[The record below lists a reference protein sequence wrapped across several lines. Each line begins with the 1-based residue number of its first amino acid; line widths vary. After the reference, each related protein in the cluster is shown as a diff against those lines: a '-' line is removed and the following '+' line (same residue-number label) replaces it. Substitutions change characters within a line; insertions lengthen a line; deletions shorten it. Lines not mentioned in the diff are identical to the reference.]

1 MLPGFSG
8 SLVSEYFA
16 ERFLAETF
24 AGELG
29 ESSREAA
36 RARLLRWRRG
46 PSRRLG
52 PVNGA
57 RSVYDLAAV
66 PLAGALGFEPVIL
79 HAARDDSFVIARL
92 GREVL
97 APALLVTAWAAP
109 LDSAWR
115 TAIRG
120 VVETGAAWCLAT
132 NGCQL
137 RLVDARLAFARRF
150 LELDLGC
157 ALDGQASFA
166 VLWGLFRRTVFA
178 PPSLIERVV
187 AASARHAA
195 GVGRSLRH
203 GVFEAMGELLSALAG
218 TGARRS
224 TSSATDVEAVHEQA
238 LTIVYRILFLLFA
251 ESRGLVP
258 VWHPIYRDSYSMESL
273 LELAER
279 PGRPRGLWAALQAI
293 SRLAHAGCHAGSL
306 RVTAFNGRLF
316 APSVTPLAER
326 CQLDDETARR
336 VLLALSTSPA
346 RAGSGRMRIAY
357 RDVGVEQLG
366 AIYESLLDYRP
377 ELAPLQAHTGASASS
392 ASANTARGPASRR
405 QVRLVA
411 GRAARKATGT
421 FYTPRSI
428 TAHLVERTL
437 GPLVAGASPDEV
449 LSLRVIDPAM
459 GSGAFLVAACRY
471 LAGAYESAVIGA
483 RGCHPSDI
491 SDLDRRGFRR
501 LVAQQCLFGVDRN
514 PMAVQLARLSLW
526 LCTLAPDRPLTFL
539 DHHLVVGDSL
549 VGASI
554 ADLRRRPP
562 GNARR
567 GRSPRHDAP
576 PLPLFEDEQVG
587 PAIRNVLP
595 AWSRLSSTPDESLAV
610 VREKERLL
618 AILSGPASPVSAW
631 KAAADLWCGFAFRDG
646 DREAHARLFPAV
658 ADRILTGHTSLPD
671 GVAERWLSES
681 RAIAAERRF
690 FHWTLEF
697 PDVFYA
703 PNGTPRQRAGF
714 DAVIGNPPW
723 DMIRGDCDDDACA
736 AGARI
741 EARRLL
747 GFARSS
753 GIYRAQ
759 GDGHANLFQLF
770 VERAC
775 QLTRQGGRIGMVV
788 PWGLAADQGCAPLRR
803 LLFGQCRVDA
813 FIGFD
818 NASAVF
824 PIHRGLR
831 FLLMT
836 ASTGGTTD
844 ALRCRLG
851 IRDPDVLG
859 STVDEHDGTERTPW
873 VVMTRQFLDRL
884 SPGELAVPDARTAVD
899 LALLEKAAATAP
911 PLGAAEGWGAEFGR
925 ELNAAD
931 DRRHFERGVA
941 GLPVLEGK
949 HLEPFRVAAPADGL
963 RLRVARAER
972 LLDGP
977 RSWGRAR
984 LAYRDVASASNKLT
998 LIAAVIPQ
1006 GCVTVHTLFCLK
1018 TVLTETDQDFLCG
1031 VFNSFVANYLVRM
1044 RVTMHV
1050 TTRVI
1055 SRLPVP
1061 RPAPTSPAYATI
1073 SGLAARLRHSPAP
1086 QQDAAYVELQ
1096 AAVARLYRL
1105 TGDEM
1110 AHILSTFPLV
1120 DAATREETM
1129 RRFRLTQISGSL

>member
-1 MLPGFSG
+1 VLPGFSG
-8 SLVSEYFA
+8 SLVSEYYA
-16 ERFLAETF
+16 ERFLSEAF

-29 ESSREAA
+29 ETSRDAA
-36 RARLLRWRRG
+36 RVRLLRWSRG

-66 PLAGALGFEPVIL
+66 PLTDALGFEPVIL
-79 HAARDDSFVIARL
+79 QAARDDSFVIARL
-92 GREVL
+92 GHTSA

-109 LDSAWR
+109 LDAAWR
-115 TAIRG
+115 AAVRG
-120 VVETGAAWCLAT
+120 IVETGAAWCLTT

-157 ALDGQASFA
+157 ALDDRASFA
-166 VLWGLFRRTVFA
+166 VLWGLFRRHVFE
-178 PPSLIERVV
+178 PPPLVERVV
-187 AASARHAA
+187 DAAARHAA

-218 TGARRS
+218 TGVHRSKAR
-224 TSSATDVEAVHEQA
+224 ATDVEAIHQQA

-258 VWHPIYRDSYSMESL
+258 VWHPIYRDSYSMQSL

-293 SRLAHAGCHAGSL
+293 SRLAHSGCRAGTL

-326 CQLDDETARR
+326 SQLDDETARR
-336 VLLALSTSPA
+336 VLLALSTTPA
-346 RAGSGRMRIAY
+346 AGGSGGGGGRMRIAY
-357 RDVGVEQLG
+357 RDLGVEQLG
-366 AIYESLLDYRP
+366 AVYESILDYRP
-377 ELAPLQAHTGASASS
+377 QLAPSQPHTGARARSAC
-392 ASANTARGPASRR
+392 ATTTHGRAAHGTV
-405 QVRLVA
+405 QLVA

-421 FYTPRSI
+421 FYTPRPI
-428 TAHLVERTL
+428 TTHLVERTL
-437 GPLVAGASPDEV
+437 APLVSRASPDEV
-449 LSLRVIDPAM
+449 LSLRVVDPAM

-471 LAGAYESAVIGA
+471 LAGAYESAVIAAG
-483 RGCHPSDI
+483 GCHPSDI
-491 SDLDRRGFRR
+491 SDDDRRGFRR

-562 GNARR
+562 GNASH
-567 GRSPRHDAP
+567 GRSSRHDAP
-576 PLPLFEDEQVG
+576 RLPLFGDEQVG

-595 AWSRLSSTPDESLAV
+595 AWNRLSSTPDETLAV

-618 AILSGPASPVSAW
+618 AVVSGPASPVSAW
-631 KAAADLWCGFAFRDG
+631 RAAADLWCGFAFRDG

-658 ADRILTGHTSLPD
+658 ADLAIAGRSDLPN

-703 PNGTPRQRAGF
+703 ADGTPSQRAGF

-723 DMIRGDCDDDACA
+723 DMIRGDGDDG
-736 AGARI
+736 AGGAHARS
-741 EARRLL
+741 EAQRLL

-775 QLTRQGGRIGMVV
+775 QLARQGGRIGLVV

-803 LLFGQCRVDA
+803 LLFDQCRVDA

-836 ASTGGTTD
+836 ASTGGRTE
-844 ALRCRLG
+844 ALACRLG
-851 IRDPDVLG
+851 IRDPDLLG
-859 STVDEHDGTERTPW
+859 PAIDERHDSATTGW

-884 SPGELAVPDARTAVD
+884 SPGDLAVPDARTAAD
-899 LALLEKAAATAP
+899 LSLLEKTAAIAL
-911 PLGAAEGWGAEFGR
+911 PLGSADGWGAEFGR

-931 DRRHFERGVA
+931 DRRHFERGID

-949 HLEPFRVAAPADGL
+949 HLDPFRVAAPADGL
-963 RLRVARAER
+963 RLRVACAER

-977 RSWGRAR
+977 RTWGRAR
-984 LAYRDVASASNKLT
+984 LAYRDVASATNRLT
-998 LIAAVIPQ
+998 LIAAVVPP

-1018 TVLTETDQDFLCG
+1018 TALSSIDQDFLCG
-1031 VFNSFVANYLVRM
+1031 VLNSFVANYLVRL

-1050 TTRVI
+1050 TTHVI
-1055 SRLPVP
+1055 ARLPVP
-1061 RPAPTSPAYATI
+1061 RPAPTSAAYVTI
-1073 SGLAARLRHSPAP
+1073 SSLAARLRHSPAP
-1086 QQDAAYVELQ
+1086 QQDPAYAELQ
-1096 AAVARLYRL
+1096 AVVAHLYQL
-1105 TGDEM
+1105 TGDEL
-1110 AHILSTFPLV
+1110 AHVLTTFPLV
-1120 DAATREETM
+1120 DAATREGTM
-1129 RRFRLTQISGSL
+1129 RRF

>member
-16 ERFLAETF
+16 EVFLHEMF

-29 ESSREAA
+29 ESSRDAA
-36 RARLLRWRRG
+36 RAQLRQWSRG

-52 PVNGA
+52 PVHGA
-57 RSVYDLAAV
+57 RSVHDLAAA
-66 PLAGALGFEPVIL
+66 PLADALGFEPAVL
-79 HAARDDSFVIARL
+79 QSARDDSFVIARL
-92 GREVL
+92 GREPA

-115 TAIRG
+115 SAMRG
-120 VVETGAAWCLAT
+120 IVGTGAAWCLTT

-137 RLVDARLAFARRF
+137 RLVNARLAFACRF

-157 ALDGQASFA
+157 ALNDEASFA
-166 VLWGLFRRTVFA
+166 VLWGLFRRAAFE
-178 PPSLIERVV
+178 PPPLVDRVV
-187 AASARHAA
+187 EASALHAA

-203 GVFEAMGELLSALAG
+203 GVFDAMGELLSALAG
-218 TGARRS
+218 AGGRRS
-224 TSSATDVEAVHEQA
+224 SAALVEAIHEQA

-258 VWHPIYRDSYSMESL
+258 LWHPVYRDSYSMASL

-279 PGRPRGLWAALQAI
+279 PGRPRGLWAALQAV
-293 SRLAHAGCHAGSL
+293 SRLAHSGCRAGTL

-336 VLLALSTSPA
+336 VLLALSTAPA
-346 RAGSGRMRIAY
+346 RPGGGRVRIAY
-357 RDVGVEQLG
+357 RDLGVEQLG
-366 AIYESLLDYRP
+366 AVYESLLDYRP
-377 ELAPLQAHTGASASS
+377 ESAP
-392 ASANTARGPASRR
+392 RR
-405 QVRLVA
+405 KIRLVA

-428 TAHLVERTL
+428 TTHLVERTL
-437 GPLVAGASPDEV
+437 GPLVAGASPEQV
-449 LSLRVIDPAM
+449 LSLRVVDPAM

-471 LAGAYESAVIGA
+471 LAAAYESATIDAG
-483 RGCHPSDI
+483 GCHPSDI
-491 SDLDRRGFRR
+491 SDADRRGFRR

-539 DHHLVVGDSL
+539 DHHLVAGDSL

-554 ADLRRRPP
+554 ADLRRPPP
-562 GNARR
+562 GNASR
-567 GRSPRHDAP
+567 GRSSRHDAP
-576 PLPLFEDEQVG
+576 RLPLFDDEQVG
-587 PAIRNVLP
+587 PAIRDVLP
-595 AWSRLSSTPDESLAV
+595 AWHRLSSTPDESLAA

-618 AILSGPASPVSAW
+618 SVVAGPASPVSAW
-631 KAAADLWCGFAFRDG
+631 RSAADLWCGFAFRDG
-646 DREAHARLFPAV
+646 DRGAHARLFPSV
-658 ADRILTGHTSLPD
+658 ADLVLTGRSSLP
-671 GVAERWLSES
+671 GGEAERWVSEA

-703 PNGTPRQRAGF
+703 PDGTPSQRAGF

-723 DMIRGDCDDDACA
+723 DMIRGDGDDG
-736 AGARI
+736 AGGTHARS

-775 QLTRQGGRIGMVV
+775 QLARQGGRIGLVV
-788 PWGLAADQGCAPLRR
+788 PWGLAADQGCAPLRH
-803 LLFGQCRVDA
+803 LLFDRCRVEA

-836 ASTGGTTD
+836 ASTGGSTG
-844 ALRCRLG
+844 ALPCRLG

-859 STVDEHDGTERTPW
+859 SAVDEHDDGGRTPF

-884 SPGELAVPDARTAVD
+884 SPGELAVPDARTAAD
-899 LALLEKAAATAP
+899 LALLEKIAAIAP
-911 PLGAAEGWGAEFGR
+911 PLGSPDGWGAEFGR

-931 DRRHFERGVA
+931 DRRHFERGVD

-949 HLEPFRVAAPADGL
+949 HLEPFRVAAPTDGL
-963 RLRVARAER
+963 RLRAALADR

-977 RSWGRAR
+977 RTWRRAR
-984 LAYRDVASASNKLT
+984 LAYRDVASATNKLT
-998 LIAAVIPQ
+998 LIAALVPS
-1006 GCVTVHTLFCLK
+1006 GYVTVHTLFCLK
-1018 TVLTETDQDFLCG
+1018 TALSQTDQDFLCG
-1031 VFNSFVANYLVRM
+1031 VFNSVVANYLVRM
-1044 RVTMHV
+1044 RVSMHV
-1050 TTRVI
+1050 TTRLI

-1061 RPAPTSPAYATI
+1061 RPAPTSAAYATI
-1073 SGLAARLRHSPAP
+1073 SGLAARLRESSAP
-1086 QQDAAYVELQ
+1086 QRDEAYAELQ
-1096 AAVARLYRL
+1096 AAVAHLYML
-1105 TGDEM
+1105 TGDEFR
-1110 AHILSTFPLV
+1110 HVLSTFPLV
-1120 DAATREETM
+1120 DKDMKTRSQ
-1129 RRFRLTQISGSL
+1129 RAFDAGAW